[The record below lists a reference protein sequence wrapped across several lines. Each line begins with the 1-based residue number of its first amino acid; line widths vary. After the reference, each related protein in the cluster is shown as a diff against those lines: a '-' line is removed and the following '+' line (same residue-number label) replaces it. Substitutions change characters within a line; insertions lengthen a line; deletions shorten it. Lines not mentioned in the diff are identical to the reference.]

1 VGSPQYQW
9 LADDLRANPRTCTL
23 AAWHHPRWSSG
34 HDGNNVFMQPIWK
47 LFYDNGGDLVLSGHS
62 HDYERFAPID
72 GSGSVNVSDGMRSFV
87 VGTGGAFFTGIGTAV
102 AGSQVRQNTTF
113 GVLRLTL
120 HPSSYDW
127 RFLPEAGR
135 TFADSGTQ
143 DCRGALAAPAARTVT
158 LEPVADTMVKQASAT
173 AAFGSTTPLVVDA
186 QDITATASAINAYLR
201 FEVPALAAGESI
213 AGAQLSVNV
222 SNATG
227 NGPAIFPTA
236 TGWDE
241 ASVTWNVGRP
251 ARSGAAVGNYGAMAT
266 GRVSTSVSG
275 VTAGGLVSFELA
287 PESSDGVDFASH
299 ENATAANR
307 PQLVLTIQSS

>member
-1 VGSPQYQW
+1 MVNSNCAAAGGCDVGSPQYQW

-34 HDGNNVFMQPIWK
+34 HDGNNVFMQPIWN

-143 DCRGALAAPAARTVT
+143 DCRGAVAAPAARTVT
-158 LEPVADTMVKQASAT
+158 LEPAADTMVK
-173 AAFGSTTPLVVDA
+173 
-186 QDITATASAINAYLR
+186 
-201 FEVPALAAGESI
+201 
-213 AGAQLSVNV
+213 
-222 SNATG
+222 
-227 NGPAIFPTA
+227 
-236 TGWDE
+236 
-241 ASVTWNVGRP
+241 
-251 ARSGAAVGNYGAMAT
+251 
-266 GRVSTSVSG
+266 
-275 VTAGGLVSFELA
+275 
-287 PESSDGVDFASH
+287 
-299 ENATAANR
+299 
-307 PQLVLTIQSS
+307 